1 MEFLTMLLP
10 FLPIVGA
17 IVLVCLVLALCV
29 KVVSGNE
36 ILVVTGIGATKKSAR
51 MVKIMRDGVEVEEEQ
66 IAYVPKIK
74 IAGAC
79 IVIPFLQKARKF
91 DVCVETFTKTGDT
104 IKTVSGVEVD
114 IDWGISYAPNAET
127 VEAVQPAVRQFLDK
141 SKDEVRNILDNA
153 VAGGVRAVVST
164 MTPEEVMVGKE
175 KLDDQVQKVISAQMA
190 ELGYKVQ
197 LYIQE
202 VRDSEGSTYLYDVAA
217 KDREETRRTAA
228 NITATANQDIR
239 EKSAAAER
247 IAKEAELDSD
257 VAIAAKGRDTAVQK
271 AKFKVETDK
280 AQADAEIAGQ
290 LQMTERQRELAV
302 REGEITVAKQEQAN
316 LAALKEQEVKVTEA
330 ETAKKEKVISS
341 QADAEKN
348 KIEAEAAATVAVK
361 AAEGR
366 ATAAK
371 TEATGEAEATKVR
384 AEAEAEKIRMTGE
397 ADAKA
402 ISARGLAEAEAIKAK
417 GLAEA
422 EAEKALADARAA
434 NDKVNFEITKL
445 EIERDTKIQIATN
458 VANVMASVGEKAT
471 FYDFGGKSA
480 EGGNLLTSVLGDL
493 PQLFAKANLQNNA
506 LNGEDIT
513 GTLNKLVESVISPLG
528 AIAEK
533 KETKIV
539 SGDLVSGAVDD
550 VPSDDGNPIQA
561 TSGEG
566 ADEN

>member
-10 FLPIVGA
+10 FLPIVVT
-17 IVLVCLVLALCV
+17 IVIVCVVLALCV

-36 ILVVTGIGATKKSAR
+36 ILVVTGIGATKKTPR
-51 MVKIMRDGVEVEEEQ
+51 TVKVMRDGVEEEEVQ

-79 IVIPFLQKARKF
+79 VVVPFLQKARKF
-91 DVCVETFTKTGDT
+91 DVCVETFTKIGDT
-104 IKTVSGVEVD
+104 IKTVSGVEID

-127 VEAVQPAVRQFLDK
+127 VESVQPAVRQFLDK
-141 SKDEVRNILDNA
+141 SKDEVRTILDNA

-202 VRDSEGSTYLYDVAA
+202 VRDSVGSTYLYDVAA

-228 NITATANQDIR
+228 NITAMANQDIR

-271 AKFKVETDK
+271 AQFKAETDK
-280 AQADAEIAGQ
+280 AEADAEIAGQ
-290 LQMTERQRELAV
+290 LQMTERQKELAV
-302 REGEITVAKQEQAN
+302 REGEVVVTKQEQAN
-316 LAALKEQEVKVTEA
+316 LAAEKEQAVKVTQA
-330 ETAKKEKVISS
+330 ETAKKEKVILS
-341 QADAEKN
+341 QADSEKK
-348 KIEAEAAATVAVK
+348 KIEAEAAAAVAVK
-361 AAEGR
+361 EAEGK

-371 TEATGEAEATKVR
+371 TAASGEAEAVKVR
-384 AEAEAEKIRMTGE
+384 AEADAEKIRMTGE

-402 ISARGLAEAEAIKAK
+402 ISAKGLAEAQAIEAK

-422 EAEKALADARAA
+422 KAEKALADARAA
-434 NDKVNFEITKL
+434 NDKVNFEIQKL
-445 EIERDTKIQIATN
+445 EIERNAEIQVATS
-458 VANVMASVGEKAT
+458 VATVMAKVGENAK
-471 FYDFGGKSA
+471 FYDFGGKSG
-480 EGGNLLTSVLGDL
+480 ESGNLLTDVLSSL
-493 PQLFAKANLQNNA
+493 PMLFAKTNLQNNA
-506 LNGEDIT
+506 LNGEDVT
-513 GTLNKLVESVISPLG
+513 ETLNKVINSVVSPLS
-528 AIAEK
+528 ALAEK
-533 KETKIV
+533 KEKETRIIV
-539 SGDLVSGAVDD
+539 GDDD
-550 VPSDDGNPIQA
+550 IPVTEDPGDNDS
-561 TSGEG
+561 E
-566 ADEN
+566 